1 MLKRVPD
8 TLNTEVACTLLG
20 IAAPLSFTTAQM
32 ARELRVCF
40 WTAKTLSP
48 VLQAFVVR
56 LREGFCR
63 LGVDVLELDEA
74 VAQGHGGKVPEGMV
88 IVVAG
93 DLPDGQLGIDYVS
106 SLSKNSVVGVVDKP
120 SPLRLEADPQTTIN
134 ALINTMAWDV
144 VQVAVF
150 VDDTHWTV
158 CNMNGAMIELD
169 IADDFV
175 ECIESVLLSK
185 LAAPV
190 LPPKLSD
197 FELRVGCFDAGH
209 SAYQEAVA
217 DMVNSGA
224 LWRASGLFMFQTEIA
239 QLQFRNKFY
248 RRLATAFLDHRSGMS
263 YGFLARQLPLQVRP
277 AMTQAEANERWG
289 DLDWVRQP
297 LHTCDGQWH
306 LSVFLGGQRWI
317 VPVSEVAVLCTRSG
331 CAKTALNPA
340 RDILKMGWSQGRYF
354 LELPAEQ
361 DPPVDCR
368 PSYDSKLILAHAL
381 GNTIIA
387 SLLLRVQPDNTFL
400 QHGLQ
405 SGLGIAHWHGY
416 LSSAQCPAGHTVH
429 GADNMPFACS
439 TPQSAVLAL
448 QGKIDAFVR
457 HFEEHGDYAGEVH
470 IEPHHG
476 TNMVGTSLAAMAQ
489 QLSITSPVPTRSPC
503 P

>member
-169 IADDFV
+169 IADEPPRESWRLVGLSQASTV
-175 ECIESVLLSK
+175 E
-185 LAAPV
+185 A
-190 LPPKLSD
+190 
-197 FELRVGCFDAGH
+197 
-209 SAYQEAVA
+209 
-217 DMVNSGA
+217 
-224 LWRASGLFMFQTEIA
+224 
-239 QLQFRNKFY
+239 
-248 RRLATAFLDHRSGMS
+248 
-263 YGFLARQLPLQVRP
+263 
-277 AMTQAEANERWG
+277 
-289 DLDWVRQP
+289 
-297 LHTCDGQWH
+297 
-306 LSVFLGGQRWI
+306 
-317 VPVSEVAVLCTRSG
+317 
-331 CAKTALNPA
+331 
-340 RDILKMGWSQGRYF
+340 
-354 LELPAEQ
+354 
-361 DPPVDCR
+361 
-368 PSYDSKLILAHAL
+368 
-381 GNTIIA
+381 
-387 SLLLRVQPDNTFL
+387 
-400 QHGLQ
+400 
-405 SGLGIAHWHGY
+405 
-416 LSSAQCPAGHTVH
+416 
-429 GADNMPFACS
+429 
-439 TPQSAVLAL
+439 
-448 QGKIDAFVR
+448 
-457 HFEEHGDYAGEVH
+457 
-470 IEPHHG
+470 
-476 TNMVGTSLAAMAQ
+476 
-489 QLSITSPVPTRSPC
+489 
-503 P
+503 